1 VQPTCRPH
9 RKESGLRAVGEG
21 SFRVGEIGRLADR
34 TGNSPTRV
42 VAHIGTFAPDGPERC
57 SGPPVVRYEPETLAV
72 ELGASFRLLES
83 EREKHVTS
91 GGKVQSFQFCRFER
105 RV

>member
-1 VQPTCRPH
+1 M
-9 RKESGLRAVGEG
+9 G
-21 SFRVGEIGRLADR
+21 
-34 TGNSPTRV
+34 
-42 VAHIGTFAPDGPERC
+42 
-57 SGPPVVRYEPETLAV
+57 SGPAPLKLGAGGYNEPETLAV